1 MAKTPLTVV
10 GAEKYGIALDV
21 VGATALFRYVLW
33 NILGVA
39 VYCLA
44 KRVPHFSR
52 QMLYALLAPALL
64 LPLAFIPALH
74 TLVYSSGDRFEGFVD
89 GQQPNI
95 LATDSA
101 IACAIAWTLLCHAVI
116 RRLPKGRQLGYL
128 TLFLCLLTVLWLTQ
142 SRSQLIAA
150 FLALLVGSVLV
161 LIGYADA
168 TQRRRII
175 FRTVLFSS
183 FAASTIVLL
192 NLSALDVIGFM
203 MPRFVPSPEAIIAP
217 DISNVSEAV
226 DLNFA
231 SDASARVLTT
241 AYYLPLVLDN
251 LWFGIGVSFITM
263 F

>member
-1 MAKTPLTVV
+1 MISFFVLVGTALLPIWKNIPVKPSDVIFGIALLMSVFWLPGALSKTPFARNYLRALAASAALFFFLIVATVV

-101 IACAIAWTLLCHAVI
+101 IACAIAWPLLCHAVI

-175 FRTVLFSS
+175 FRTVLLDRKSTRLNSS
-183 FAASTIVLL
+183 H
-192 NLSALDVIGFM
+192 
-203 MPRFVPSPEAIIAP
+203 
-217 DISNVSEAV
+217 
-226 DLNFA
+226 
-231 SDASARVLTT
+231 
-241 AYYLPLVLDN
+241 
-251 LWFGIGVSFITM
+251 
-263 F
+263 